1 MKFLEGGLI
10 FISGLKSTGLSKMIR
25 YNRMNC
31 RKGKE
36 VFLSKNQKFLIILGF
51 LREVLLVLLRNSMSS
66 TDFTLLCASSDGL
79 MTRGAIIEGEL
90 TSILSTPPI
99 LTPSHAN
106 RWPTAGGGGRGGGQ
120 VRLMGETEAVH
131 MTARGRVHD

>member
-1 MKFLEGGLI
+1 
-10 FISGLKSTGLSKMIR
+10 
-25 YNRMNC
+25 
-31 RKGKE
+31 
-36 VFLSKNQKFLIILGF
+36 
-51 LREVLLVLLRNSMSS
+51 MSS

-79 MTRGAIIEGEL
+79 MTRGVIIEREL
-90 TSILSTPPI
+90 TSILSTPPT

-120 VRLMGETEAVH
+120 VRLIGETEAVH